1 MMIKCLCLHIDDN
14 PLLNKLTFSFSVFD
28 HRGWVYGVIS
38 WHHFWPGNIPV
49 GNVIDEIKNDISATD
64 IISSDDDIEEV
75 KDELP
80 LLELFSHNFKKVK

>member
-1 MMIKCLCLHIDDN
+1 MLLLYKLSLPIDKNALID
-14 PLLNKLTFSFSVFD
+14 KLTFFVSVFD

-64 IISSDDDIEEV
+64 IISSDDMEEV

>member
-1 MMIKCLCLHIDDN
+1 
-14 PLLNKLTFSFSVFD
+14 
-28 HRGWVYGVIS
+28 
-38 WHHFWPGNIPV
+38 V